1 MPFSSYSDLQSAIAA
16 WLGDDT
22 LTSQI
27 PDFIR
32 LFEAAAARRL
42 RVRPAEKSATLAT
55 TSGSATLPSDF
66 LAVRTLKW
74 VGTSSSVVL
83 DYVTPAYLD
92 LAYPTASSGAP
103 RHYTIQE
110 TTLKVRPVDD
120 SGSLSLLYIA
130 RTPALATQLQWLFN
144 SHPDVYLFGSLCEAE
159 GFVVVDPARMA
170 MWKARR
176 DEIFA
181 EILELDFFERAM
193 LAPRVDGPVP

>member
-1 MPFSSYSDLQSAIAA
+1 MPFSSYSELQSAIAA

-22 LTSQI
+22 LTDQI

-32 LFEAAAARRL
+32 LFEATAARRL
-42 RVRPAEKSATLAT
+42 RVRPAEKSTTLT
-55 TSGSATLPSDF
+55 TSSGIATLPNDF
-66 LAVRTLKW
+66 LAVRMLKW
-74 VGTSSSVVL
+74 LGTSSSVVL

-92 LAYPTASSGAP
+92 LAYPTALSGTP

-110 TTLKVRPVDD
+110 TILKVRPVDD
-120 SGSLSLLYIA
+120 SANLSLLYIA

-144 SHPDVYLFGSLCEAE
+144 NHPDAYLFGSLCESE

-181 EILELDFFERAM
+181 EILELDFFERA
-193 LAPRVDGPVP
+193 LPVPRVDGPVP